1 MKPWSI
7 SKQNLPYLIEKLNNL
22 DLSISYQVII
32 QESKSKRTL
41 EQNSR
46 LWVLY
51 KSIGDFIGYTPD
63 EVHSIMA
70 FKFLRG
76 QKQIGD
82 KVEEYLLST
91 TQLNTEQM
99 AEYQSN
105 IEIWASQMGW
115 SWNE

>member
-1 MKPWSI
+1 MRPWNI
-7 SKQNLPYLIEKLNNL
+7 TKYNLPFLIQKLESL
-22 DLSISYQVII
+22 DPTKQWQIVI
-32 QESKSKRTL
+32 QESKTKRSL

-46 LWVLY
+46 LWSLY
-51 KSIGDFIGYTPD
+51 KSVGDFVGYTPD
-63 EVHSIMA
+63 EIHSIMA

-76 QKQIGD
+76 QKQVGE
-82 KVEEYLLST
+82 KVEEYLMST

-115 SWNE
+115 SWND